1 MKHLQPLLAT
11 LLLLAPGLTG
21 CGDRR
26 GSAGSVSPQAISNR
40 VFQVRGVLKEL
51 PVDGRSAVIRHEE
64 IPNYM
69 PAMTMTLRVNE
80 PAELRNL
87 VPGDAVEFR
96 LVVTDEDHHI
106 ESIRRIG
113 TGTPV
118 TNSTAS
124 ASDPA
129 VPPLRV
135 GELMPEVSFLGEDGS
150 PHSLSEFRGRALA
163 FTFVF
168 TRCPLPDFCPRMS
181 KHFSKAR
188 ALLTKTSGASGR
200 HQFLSLSFDP
210 AYDTPEILRTYARGY
225 RGADAEA
232 WMFGTLSADALK
244 AIAPRLGLFAVEAGG
259 SISHNLRTVVVDPSG
274 RIHRLFDGNEWTPED
289 LADAMAVAVAAA
301 PAKP

>member
-1 MKHLQPLLAT
+1 MKPLQPLLAA
-11 LLLLAPGLTG
+11 LLLLVPGLTG
-21 CGDRR
+21 CRER
-26 GSAGSVSPQAISNR
+26 SGSAGTAASQVVSNR

-69 PAMTMTLRVNE
+69 PAMTMTLRVKQ

-87 VPGDAVEFR
+87 APGDSVEFR

-106 ESIRRIG
+106 ESIRRMAA
-113 TGTPV
+113 TTPAAP
-118 TNSTAS
+118 SAAS
-124 ASDPA
+124 AADASVPA
-129 VPPLRV
+129 LRV
-135 GELMPEVSFLGEDGS
+135 GEAMPDVSFLGEDGAT
-150 PHSLSEFRGRALA
+150 HALSEFRGRALA

-181 KHFSKAR
+181 KHFSRAR
-188 ALLTKTSGASGR
+188 NLLAKTSGATGR

-225 RGADAEA
+225 RGEDAER

-244 AIAPRLGLFAVEAGG
+244 SIAPRLGLFAVEAGG
-259 SISHNLRTVVVDPSG
+259 SISHNLRTVVVDPAG